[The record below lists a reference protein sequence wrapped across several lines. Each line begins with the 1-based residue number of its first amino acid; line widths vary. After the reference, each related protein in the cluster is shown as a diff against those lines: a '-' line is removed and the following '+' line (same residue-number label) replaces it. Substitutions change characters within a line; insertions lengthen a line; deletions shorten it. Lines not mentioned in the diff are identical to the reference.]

1 MTTKFHIRNE
11 NGFWY
16 VNDKTL
22 QVPTMHVD
30 GYSFSI
36 GKEGRL
42 TIAQTEDRNDHNW
55 KLDIRVFQN
64 GRFTSKVYKD
74 SEECGYLKK
83 YVETPINGYVF
94 VSKNEKGVYSFYRE
108 EDMQQMM
115 ESLGVDSIKSKPTKS
130 FFINDKKWKIYD
142 GLLSG
147 KMVNKDSFIS
157 VISSGE
163 IKKFKNDAYI
173 YIDFSNV
180 ELEKRYAIV
189 RKKNCEGLNDFE
201 SSILYV
207 DNQML
212 TSDLYDEI
220 RKKEYRWYQG
230 NSPEKVIDERNKQ
243 IRDNYKRFTQ
253 PKEDE
258 LEFSSEQLN
267 KLNGIIQKLK
277 RRFKNR

>member
-1 MTTKFHIRNE
+1 MTTKFHIE
-11 NGFWY
+11 NKSGYWY
-16 VNDKTL
+16 VDGQTL
-22 QVPTMHVD
+22 QVPTMHVN

-42 TIAQTEDRNDHNW
+42 TISQTEERNEHTW

-64 GRFTSKVYKD
+64 GRFTSKVFKD
-74 SEECGYLKK
+74 SEEHGYLKK

-94 VSKNEKGVYSFYRE
+94 ISKNEKGVYSFYRE
-108 EDMQQMM
+108 EELQQMM
-115 ESLGVDSIKSKPTKS
+115 ESLQVDSIKSKPSKS
-130 FFINDKKWKIYD
+130 FFINGEKWKIYD

-147 KMVNKDSFIS
+147 KMVNKESFLSIT
-157 VISSGE
+157 SSGQ

-173 YIDFSNV
+173 YIDFTDV
-180 ELEKRYAIV
+180 ELEKRYVIV
-189 RKKNCEGLNDFE
+189 KKKNCEGLNDFE

-220 RKKEYRWYQG
+220 RKKEYHWYQG
-230 NSPEKVIDERNKQ
+230 SAPEKVIDERNRQ
-243 IRDNYKRFTQ
+243 IRDNYKRFTRN
-253 PKEDE
+253 KEEE
-258 LEFSSEQLN
+258 LEFSSDQLN

-277 RRFKNR
+277 NRFKNK